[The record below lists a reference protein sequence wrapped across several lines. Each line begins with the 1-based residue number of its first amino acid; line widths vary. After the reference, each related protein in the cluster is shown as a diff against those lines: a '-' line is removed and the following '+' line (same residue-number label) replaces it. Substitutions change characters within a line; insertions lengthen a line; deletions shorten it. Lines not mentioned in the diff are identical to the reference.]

1 MDTSQTD
8 ADKAAGKRSATAPP
22 DGEPAAKSTKFSDAI
37 VPAGQSKDASTVATA
52 ALPKD
57 LLQWP
62 IERLATQVNQVFLDT
77 IIQNGEGGYEVPDEQ
92 IVPTLRVYE
101 INVTN
106 LRNAFRSV
114 LYTILRAKFIE
125 RGDRTATAA
134 TTLATNVSNL
144 TADACM
150 AALYAK
156 LRSLHRQI
164 YTHKGRFTD
173 QPTYTKDVEL
183 PLPFAVA
190 IDGIGMFRTSAMS
203 TRFNVVPVYPENT
216 KNEGRSSDSINFLEY
231 KSYLAY
237 FAEIGIPTRTIDT
250 RVTPGNAWWT
260 YRTSYDGDVYD
271 LKINFPPLHFND
283 HLANLAIMFL
293 GNSGADRNN
302 APIIT
307 TKTDDLDYGWYV
319 KDIREG
325 EQARAFAALC
335 QWDPRYWNE
344 KNNV

>member
-1 MDTSQTD
+1 MATGQEE
-8 ADKAAGKRSATAPP
+8 ADKARGKRLAQGTPEGASDPKVP
-22 DGEPAAKSTKFSDAI
+22 RLSTDI
-37 VPAGQSKDASTVATA
+37 VPADGTAVAPTGADATPAR
-52 ALPKD
+52 D
-57 LLQWP
+57 LIQWP

-77 IIQNGEGGYEVPDEQ
+77 IIQNGEGGYEVPDDQ

-106 LRNAFRSV
+106 LRNAFSSV
-114 LYTILRAKFIE
+114 LYNILRTKFIE
-125 RGDRTATAA
+125 RGDRTVTAA
-134 TTLATNVSNL
+134 TILATNVSTL

-156 LRSLHRQI
+156 LRTLHRQI
-164 YTHKGRFTD
+164 YTYKGRFTD
-173 QPTYTKDVEL
+173 QPTYTKDIEL

-203 TRFNVVPVYPENT
+203 TRYNVVPVYPEGT
-216 KNEGRSSDSINFLEY
+216 KNEGRSGDSINFLEY

-250 RVTPGNAWWT
+250 RVSPGNAWWT

-271 LKINFPPLHFND
+271 LKINYPPLHFND

-302 APIIT
+302 ASIIQT
-307 TKTDDLDYGWYV
+307 QATDSDYGWHV

-325 EQARAFAALC
+325 EQARAFAALS
-335 QWDPRYWNE
+335 QWAPRYWNE

>member
-1 MDTSQTD
+1 MEAMQID
-8 ADKAAGKRSATAPP
+8 ASKSAGKRIADAPP
-22 DGEPAAKSTKFSDAI
+22 EGERDPKTVRPSNALVPVGSGSAAT
-37 VPAGQSKDASTVATA
+37 QVAANTA
-52 ALPKD
+52 TKD

-77 IIQNGEGGYEVPDEQ
+77 IIQNGEGGYEVPDDQ

-101 INVTN
+101 IHVTN

-114 LYTILRAKFIE
+114 LYTVLRTKFIE
-125 RGDRTATAA
+125 RGDRTVNAA

-150 AALYAK
+150 AALFAK
-156 LRSLHRQI
+156 LRTLHRQI
-164 YTHKGRFTD
+164 YTYKGRFTD
-173 QPTYTKDVEL
+173 QPTYTKDIEL

-203 TRFNVVPVYPENT
+203 TRFNVVPVYPEGT
-216 KNEGRSSDSINFLEY
+216 KNEGRSADSINFLEY

-271 LKINFPPLHFND
+271 LKINYPPLHFND

-293 GNSGADRNN
+293 GNSGANRNN
-302 APIIT
+302 SSIIIT
-307 TKTDDLDYGWYV
+307 KDDDLDYGWHV

-325 EQARAFAALC
+325 EQARAFAALS
-335 QWDPRYWNE
+335 QWAPRYWNE

>member
-1 MDTSQTD
+1 MSISQSD
-8 ADKAAGKRSATAPP
+8 ADKAAGKRHASGPP
-22 DGEPAAKSTKFSDAI
+22 DGEPASKTARTSDAL
-37 VPAGQSKDASTVATA
+37 VPVGSVNAASTLAVNDV
-52 ALPKD
+52 PKD
-57 LLQWP
+57 LIQWP
-62 IERLATQVNQVFLDT
+62 IERLATQVNPIFLET
-77 IIQNGEGGYEVPDEQ
+77 IVLNGEGGYEVSDVQVNP
-92 IVPTLRVYE
+92 VTRVYE

-106 LRNAFRSV
+106 IRTAFRSV
-114 LYTILRAKFIE
+114 LYTILLTKFIE
-125 RGDRTATAA
+125 RGDRTVTAA
-134 TTLATNVSNL
+134 TNLATTVSTL

-156 LRSLHRQI
+156 LRTLHRQI
-164 YTHKGRFTD
+164 YTFKGRFTD
-173 QPTYTKDVEL
+173 QPTYTKDIEL

-203 TRFNVVPVYPENT
+203 TRYNVVPVYPENT
-216 KNEGRSSDSINFLEY
+216 KNEGRSTDSINFLEY

-250 RVTPGNAWWT
+250 RIAPGNAWWT

-283 HLANLAIMFL
+283 HLANLAIMLL
-293 GNSGADRNN
+293 GNSGADGTNSN
-302 APIIT
+302 LIT
-307 TKTDDLDYGWYV
+307 FKEDDLDYGWHV

-335 QWDPRYWNE
+335 QWAPRYWNE